1 MEQSDQTI
9 LRPVEGQGKRRCTLY
24 FSRYSFHHDNSM
36 ADNFVSINYI
46 CLSRN
51 VKNRKVGLEICPTKS
66 VKQISGFAYLTFESF
81 N

>member
-9 LRPVEGQGKRRCTLY
+9 LRPVEGQCKRCCTLY

-36 ADNFVSINYI
+36 TDYFVSINYI

-51 VKNRKVGLEICPTKS
+51 VKNRKVGVEICPTQVCKANFWLRLS
-66 VKQISGFAYLTFESF
+66 HL
-81 N
+81 